1 MGISDKP
8 FQSVPFIL
16 EMNTTEYWLISAP
29 GEKTCQQTFDK
40 LNQATSKQQ
49 LSSNWKFHI
58 PDLKVGTL
66 DQLVGLSDDL
76 GKLDN
81 FVEQITRKVA
91 NYLGDVLEDQRDKL
105 GENLL
110 ANGVDL
116 ATYVTQFRWDMAK
129 YPIKQSLKN
138 LSDIISKQV
147 TQIEADLKTKANA
160 YNSLKSNLQSIEK
173 KQVGSLVTRNVADL
187 VKKEHFV
194 LDSEYLVTLLV
205 VVPLANI
212 NDWNN
217 KYEKLTDMIVPRS
230 SQLIYQDND
239 HALLSVSCF
248 HKVVDEFKQKAR
260 ENKFLVRDFTYD
272 EEQLKSGKNELTKLH
287 TDKKK
292 QFGPLV
298 RWLKVNFGESFTAWI
313 HVKALRV
320 FVESVLRFGLPV
332 NFQGMVLLPQKKQIK
347 KLRETLNDLYFH
359 LDSAGGMVGSD
370 ELPSGLAG
378 LGQGEYYPYVYYK
391 MNIDM
396 VGSATS
402 MN

>member
-1 MGISDKP
+1 
-8 FQSVPFIL
+8 
-16 EMNTTEYWLISAP
+16 LISAP

-76 GKLDN
+76 GKLDS
-81 FVEQITRKVA
+81 FVEQITRKVS

-147 TQIEADLKTKANA
+147 SQIESDLKTKAAA

-205 VVPLANI
+205 VVPLSNI

-347 KLRETLNDLYFH
+347 KLRDTLNELYFH
-359 LDSAGGMVGSD
+359 LDSAGGIGGGE

-378 LGQGEYYPYVYYK
+378 FGQGEYYPYVYYK
-391 MNIDM
+391 MGIDM
-396 VGSATS
+396 VGSGTS
-402 MN
+402 LS

>member
-1 MGISDKP
+1 
-8 FQSVPFIL
+8 
-16 EMNTTEYWLISAP
+16 MNTTEYWLISAP

-49 LSSNWKFHI
+49 LSSNWKYHI

-76 GKLDN
+76 GKLDT
-81 FVEQITRKVA
+81 FVEQITRKVS
-91 NYLGDVLEDQRDKL
+91 NYLGEVLEDQRDKL

-147 TQIEADLKTKANA
+147 SQIESDLKTKSAA
-160 YNSLKSNLQSIEK
+160 YNSLKSSLQSIEK

-205 VVPLANI
+205 VVPLSNM

-217 KYEKLTDMIVPRS
+217 KYEKMTDMIVPRT

-332 NFQGMVLLPQKKQIK
+332 NFQGMVLLPQKKQTK
-347 KLRETLNDLYFH
+347 KLRDTLNELYFH
-359 LDSAGGMVGSD
+359 LDSAGGIGGGE

-378 LGQGEYYPYVYYK
+378 FGQGDYYPYVYYK

-396 VGSATS
+396 VGAGTASLS
-402 MN
+402 

>member
-1 MGISDKP
+1 
-8 FQSVPFIL
+8 
-16 EMNTTEYWLISAP
+16 MNTTEYWLISAP

-49 LSSNWKFHI
+49 LSSNWKYHI

-76 GKLDN
+76 GKLDT

-147 TQIEADLKTKANA
+147 SQIESDLKTKAAA
-160 YNSLKSNLQSIEK
+160 YNSLKSSLQSIEK
-173 KQVGSLVTRNVADL
+173 KQVGSLVSRNVADL

-205 VVPLANI
+205 VVPLSNI

-239 HALLSVSCF
+239 HALLSVSLF

-260 ENKFLVRDFTYD
+260 ESKFLVRDFTYD

-332 NFQGMVLLPQKKQIK
+332 NFQGMVLLPQKKQTK
-347 KLRETLNDLYFH
+347 KLRDTLNELYFH
-359 LDSAGGMVGSD
+359 LDSAGGIGGGE
-370 ELPSGLAG
+370 ELPTGLAG
-378 LGQGEYYPYVYYK
+378 FGQGEYYPYVYYK

-396 VGSATS
+396 VGGGASLS
-402 MN
+402 

>member
-1 MGISDKP
+1 M
-8 FQSVPFIL
+8 
-16 EMNTTEYWLISAP
+16 ISAP

-40 LNQATSKQQ
+40 LNQATNKQQ

-81 FVEQITRKVA
+81 FVEQITRKVS

-147 TQIEADLKTKANA
+147 SQIESDLKTKAAA

-239 HALLSVSCF
+239 HALLSVSAF

-332 NFQGMVLLPQKKQIK
+332 NFQGMVLLPQKKQVK
-347 KLRETLNDLYFH
+347 KLRDTLNELYFH
-359 LDSAGGMVGSD
+359 LDSAGGIGAVE

-378 LGQGEYYPYVYYK
+378 FGQGDYYPYVYYK

-396 VGSATS
+396 VGSGTS
-402 MN
+402 LS

>member
-1 MGISDKP
+1 
-8 FQSVPFIL
+8 
-16 EMNTTEYWLISAP
+16 MNTTEYWLISAP

-49 LSSNWKFHI
+49 LSSNWKYHI

-76 GKLDN
+76 GKLDT
-81 FVEQITRKVA
+81 FVEQITRKVS
-91 NYLGDVLEDQRDKL
+91 NYLGEVLEDQRDKL

-147 TQIEADLKTKANA
+147 SQIESDLKTKSAA
-160 YNSLKSNLQSIEK
+160 YNSLKSSLQSIEK

-205 VVPLANI
+205 VVPLSNM

-217 KYEKLTDMIVPRS
+217 KYEKMTDMIVPRS

-332 NFQGMVLLPQKKQIK
+332 NFQGMVLLPQKKQTK
-347 KLRETLNDLYFH
+347 KLRDTLNELYFH
-359 LDSAGGMVGSD
+359 LDSAGGIGGGE

-378 LGQGEYYPYVYYK
+378 FGQGDYYPYVYYK

-396 VGSATS
+396 VGAGTASLS
-402 MN
+402 

>member
-1 MGISDKP
+1 MNSSD
-8 FQSVPFIL
+8 
-16 EMNTTEYWLISAP
+16 YWLISAP
-29 GEKTCQQTFDK
+29 GEKTCQQTFDR
-40 LNQATSKQQ
+40 LNQATAKQQ
-49 LSSNWKFHI
+49 LSTNWKFHI

-76 GKLDN
+76 GKLDI
-81 FVEQITRKVA
+81 FVEQITRKVS
-91 NYLGDVLEDQRDKL
+91 NYLGEVLEEQRDKL

-129 YPIKQSLKN
+129 YPFKQSLKN
-138 LSDIISKQV
+138 LSEIISKQV
-147 TQIEADLKTKANA
+147 SQIEGDLKSKAAA
-160 YNSLKSNLQSIEK
+160 YNALKSSLQSIEK
-173 KQVGSLVTRNVADL
+173 KQTGSLVTRNVADL

-194 LDSEYLVTLLV
+194 MDSEYLVTLLV
-205 VVPLANI
+205 VVPLVLQ
-212 NDWNN
+212 NDWNGR
-217 KYEKLTDMIVPRS
+217 YEKLTDMIVPRS

-239 HALLSVSCF
+239 HALVSVTLF
-248 HKVVDEFKQKAR
+248 QKVVDEFKTKAR
-260 ENKFLVRDFTYD
+260 ENKFLVRDFTYN
-272 EEQLKSGKNELTKLH
+272 EEALKSGKSELTKLH

-332 NFQGMVLLPQKKQIK
+332 NFQGMVLLPQKKQVK
-347 KLRETLNDLYFH
+347 KLRECLNDIYFH
-359 LDSAGGMVGSD
+359 LDSAGGYVAGGED
-370 ELPSGLAG
+370 LPSGLAG
-378 LGQGEYYPYVYYK
+378 FGQGEYYPYVYYK

-396 VGSATS
+396 VGNMGGLGS
-402 MN
+402 

>member
-1 MGISDKP
+1 
-8 FQSVPFIL
+8 
-16 EMNTTEYWLISAP
+16 MNTTEYWLISAP

-40 LNQATSKQQ
+40 LNQATNKQQ

-81 FVEQITRKVA
+81 FVEQITRKVS

-147 TQIEADLKTKANA
+147 SQIESDLKTKAAA

-239 HALLSVSCF
+239 HALLSVSAF

-332 NFQGMVLLPQKKQIK
+332 NFQGMVLLPQKKQVK
-347 KLRETLNDLYFH
+347 KLRDTLNELYFH
-359 LDSAGGMVGSD
+359 LDSAGGIGAVE

-378 LGQGEYYPYVYYK
+378 FGQGDYYPYVYYK

-396 VGSATS
+396 VGSGTS
-402 MN
+402 LS

>member
-1 MGISDKP
+1 
-8 FQSVPFIL
+8 
-16 EMNTTEYWLISAP
+16 MNTTEYWLISAP

-76 GKLDN
+76 GKLDS

-116 ATYVTQFRWDMAK
+116 ATYLTQFRWDMAK

-147 TQIEADLKTKANA
+147 SQIETDLKTKAAA

-332 NFQGMVLLPQKKQIK
+332 NFQGMVMLPQKKQIK

-359 LDSAGGMVGSD
+359 LDSAGGIGGGE

-378 LGQGEYYPYVYYK
+378 FGQGEYYPYVYYK
-391 MNIDM
+391 MTIDM
-396 VGSATS
+396 VGSGAS
-402 MN
+402 LS

>member
-1 MGISDKP
+1 
-8 FQSVPFIL
+8 
-16 EMNTTEYWLISAP
+16 MNTSEYWLISAP

-147 TQIEADLKTKANA
+147 SQIEVDLKTKAAA

-205 VVPLANI
+205 VVPLSNI

-332 NFQGMVLLPQKKQIK
+332 NFQGMVLLPQRKQIK

-359 LDSAGGMVGSD
+359 LDSAGGIGGGE

-378 LGQGEYYPYVYYK
+378 FGQGEYYPYVYYK

-396 VGSATS
+396 VGSGTS
-402 MN
+402 LS

>member
-1 MGISDKP
+1 
-8 FQSVPFIL
+8 
-16 EMNTTEYWLISAP
+16 MNTTEYWLISAP

-147 TQIEADLKTKANA
+147 SQIEVDLKSKAAA

-332 NFQGMVLLPQKKQIK
+332 NFQGMVLLPQRKQIK

-359 LDSAGGMVGSD
+359 LDSAGGIGGGE

-378 LGQGEYYPYVYYK
+378 FGQGEYYPYVYYK

-396 VGSATS
+396 VGTGTS
-402 MN
+402 LS

>member
-1 MGISDKP
+1 
-8 FQSVPFIL
+8 
-16 EMNTTEYWLISAP
+16 MNTCEYWLISAP
-29 GEKTCQQTFDK
+29 GEKTCQQTYDK

-76 GKLDN
+76 GKLDT

-138 LSDIISKQV
+138 LSEIISKQV
-147 TQIEADLKTKANA
+147 SQIEADLKTKSTA
-160 YNSLKSNLQSIEK
+160 YNSLKSSLQSIEK

-194 LDSEYLVTLLV
+194 LNSEYLVTLLV

-239 HALLSVSCF
+239 HALLSVNLF

-332 NFQGMVLLPQKKQIK
+332 NFQGMVLLPQKKQTK
-347 KLRETLNDLYFH
+347 KLRDTLNDLYFH
-359 LDSAGGMVGSD
+359 LDSAGGIGGGEDV
-370 ELPSGLAG
+370 PTGLAG
-378 LGQGEYYPYVYYK
+378 FGQGEYYPYVYYK

-396 VGSATS
+396 VGGGGAGL
-402 MN
+402 N